1 MKTAGSHILVT
12 GGAGF
17 IGGHIVESLVRAGAR
32 VRVYDNFS
40 SGLRENL
47 ATVVRDV
54 EIIEGDI
61 LDLERLTAAAE
72 GCDVI
77 SHQAAQLEITHCIDD
92 PIDDLRTNTVG
103 TLNVLIASKRKGV
116 KKVLNASSA
125 CVYGQ
130 AVDPPS
136 DEQRSPTSPNWAYGV
151 SKLAA
156 EKYGQ
161 IWTEFNGIP
170 VVSFRYGI
178 VCGEREW
185 YGRVLTIFL
194 KRLLDGKPPVV
205 FGGGEQQR
213 DFTYVGDVVRLH
225 NLALEHDGVGGE
237 VFNVS
242 TAIATSVATL
252 ARVVCEVTRAPVE
265 PIFEELAPGAESK
278 VVPGRVRLPSELQV
292 MHLDN
297 RKAQRLLGWTP
308 QVSLPEIVAR
318 EWAWLQAN
326 PHRWTRISI

>member
-1 MKTAGSHILVT
+1 VKIAGSRILVT

-17 IGGHIVESLVRAGAR
+17 IGGHLVESLVAGGAR

-47 ATVVRDV
+47 AAVAGDV
-54 EIIEGDI
+54 EVIEGDI
-61 LDLERLTAAAE
+61 MDLERLTAAAE
-72 GCDVI
+72 GCDVL

-103 TLNVLIASKRKGV
+103 TLNAFIAARRAGV
-116 KKVLNASSA
+116 AKILNASSA

-136 DEQRSPTSPNWAYGV
+136 REDGPQNPNWAYGV

-161 IWTEFNGIP
+161 IWTEFHKLP
-170 VVSFRYGI
+170 VTSFRYGI

-194 KRLLDGKPPVV
+194 RRLLDGKPPVV
-205 FGGGEQQR
+205 FGRGEQQR

-225 NLALEHDGVGGE
+225 NLALESDAANGE

-242 TAIATSVATL
+242 TAIATSVAEL
-252 ARVVCEVTRAPVE
+252 ARVVCEVAGRGLSPRYE
-265 PIFEELAPGAESK
+265 DLAPGAESTEI
-278 VVPGRVRLPSELQV
+278 PGRVRLPSELQI

-297 RKAQRLLGWTP
+297 AKAKRLLGWEP
-308 QVSLPEIVAR
+308 KVPLPEIVAR